1 MREFL
6 NGVVR
11 WTLPVAGP
19 SRTITIPAL
28 TAYVNDNLVTMG
40 QVNKLLG
47 ANSDF
52 DLQLSARNDGTG
64 KYHFVFSEIW
74 AAAPPLPP
82 DRILLC
88 RIRTDSDNVTAVF
101 DLSDDVPMV
110 EYGAAAPG
118 AGDYEQGDIVFNND
132 PDDAERIGWVCTV
145 AGAPGTWEEFGIVG
159 DIDTAHIANNAIDTD
174 QLAIEAVTTSRIDD
188 DAVTTDKLD
197 DGAVTPEKTSDIPIL
212 YYLGDPLLAVDD
224 DIVGSTNMIVGDYTL
239 SSDPNPYTMDV
250 PRIVTVTRTVD
261 GNADT
266 PGTITV
272 EGTDIADSNIV
283 DVISVG
289 AHGVPVEGIR
299 AFKTVTKVTGSGWVI
314 DGNNDTIEI
323 GFGDDLGL
331 PVIPSA
337 ILISILGEELC
348 EADGVVSVALAQCRV
363 DMSTKTY
370 DGAKKAFVFLAL

>member
-19 SRTITIPAL
+19 SRTITIPAG
-28 TAYVNDNLVTMG
+28 TFYVNDNLVTMA
-40 QVNKLLG
+40 QMNKLLG
-47 ANSDF
+47 ATSDF
-52 DLQLSARNDGTG
+52 DLQLSARDDGDG
-64 KYHFVFSEIW
+64 EYHFEFSEIV

-110 EYGAAAPG
+110 EYGTAAPG
-118 AGDYEQGDIVFNND
+118 AGDYEQGDIVYNSD
-132 PDDAERIGWVCTV
+132 PDAGDRIGWVCTV
-145 AGAPGTWEEFGIVG
+145 AGTPGTWEEFGVIG
-159 DIDTAHIANNAIDTD
+159 DIDTAHIAND
-174 QLAIEAVTTSRIDD
+174 AIENAQI
-188 DAVTTDKLD
+188 A
-197 DGAVTPEKTSDIPIL
+197 DGAVTPDKTSDIPIL
-212 YYLGDPLLAVDD
+212 YYLGDPLLSVDD

-272 EGTDIADSNIV
+272 EGTDIADANIV
-283 DVISVG
+283 DVINVG
-289 AHGVPVEGIR
+289 AHGVLVEGIR
-299 AFKTVTKVTGSGWVI
+299 AFKTVTKVTGDGWVI

-331 PVIPSA
+331 PVIPDS

-363 DMSTKTY
+363 DMSTKVY